1 MESDFLKK
9 LVQEYKII
17 KNPTF
22 TNLTHRS
29 QNSDAFTYNNGLLY
43 QKDRPGTYPI
53 SQTITMPADFSASDR
68 YNFTYTIK
76 GTNPGSYTSALK
88 VQIGSAI
95 AVDGRN
101 QDTIQ
106 YGTNRFDNAHI
117 GQETTTDRIIEG
129 NALTSSSKIELI
141 GGSTNCTRGVCW
153 GGVTDFL
160 IKKVSLK
167 KVYQKVT
174 FVKQTDETFPT
185 SLQDQ
190 IVAYGSTAESP
201 TLQPTKA
208 LHRFDCW
215 TKDNNTCFDFS
226 TPITEDTTLHAK
238 RIKQHTV
245 TFQKEIQGTRTQIN
259 QKIVDKGSRLSFDNI
274 STPSESNY
282 TFLGW
287 FLDDQKLDLTNLPV
301 VSSDITITAKFQPQD
316 TTAPQVDNQDLYLFE
331 SQPISNIKLQ
341 ASDQDNI

>member
-1 MESDFLKK
+1 
-9 LVQEYKII
+9 
-17 KNPTF
+17 
-22 TNLTHRS
+22 
-29 QNSDAFTYNNGLLY
+29 
-43 QKDRPGTYPI
+43 
-53 SQTITMPADFSASDR
+53 MPADFSASDR

-174 FVKQTDETFPT
+174 FKKQTDETFPT
-185 SLQDQ
+185 LLQDQ

-208 LHRFDCW
+208 LHRFECW
-215 TKDNNTCFDFS
+215 TKDNNTCFDFN

-245 TFQKEIQGTRTQIN
+245 TFQKEINGTLTQID

-287 FLDDQKLDLTNLPV
+287 FLDNQKLDPTNLPV

-331 SQPISNIKLQ
+331 SRPISNIKLQ

>member
-1 MESDFLKK
+1 
-9 LVQEYKII
+9 
-17 KNPTF
+17 
-22 TNLTHRS
+22 
-29 QNSDAFTYNNGLLY
+29 
-43 QKDRPGTYPI
+43 
-53 SQTITMPADFSASDR
+53 MPADFSASDR
-68 YNFTYTIK
+68 YHFTYTIQ
-76 GTNPGSYTSALK
+76 GINPGGHTSALK

-95 AVDGRN
+95 VVDGRN
-101 QDTIQ
+101 QNTIQ

-117 GQETTTDRIIEG
+117 GQATTTDRIIEG
-129 NALTSSSKIELI
+129 NTLTPSPKLELI
-141 GGSTNCTRGVCW
+141 GGVATTCFRGICG

-160 IKKVSLK
+160 IKSVSLK
-167 KVYQKVT
+167 KVYQKIS
-174 FVKQTDETFPT
+174 FQQENDEIFPAT
-185 SLQDQ
+185 LQDQ
-190 IVAYGSTAESP
+190 IVTYGSTADRP
-201 TLQPTKA
+201 TPQPTKA
-208 LHRFDCW
+208 LHRFECW
-215 TKDNNTCFDFS
+215 TKDSNTCFDFN
-226 TPITEDTTLHAK
+226 TPITENTTLHAK

-341 ASDQDNI
+341 ASDQDNT